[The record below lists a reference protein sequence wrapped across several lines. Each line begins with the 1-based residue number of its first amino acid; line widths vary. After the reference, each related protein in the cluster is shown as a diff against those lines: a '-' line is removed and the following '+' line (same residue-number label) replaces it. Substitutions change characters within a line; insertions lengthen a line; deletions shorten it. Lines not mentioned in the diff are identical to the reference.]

1 MFCRISK
8 SLVPLEPPEAISIG
22 STGENAIENN
32 PRSAILI
39 TGAEWEK
46 VNLLFVLKW
55 LVESGNYTSDTCADV
70 KQADDAVVTT
80 GRGEDLTVGVRL

>member
-1 MFCRISK
+1 M
-8 SLVPLEPPEAISIG
+8 PLEPPEAMSIG
-22 STGENAIENN
+22 STGENAIDDDD
-32 PRSAILI
+32 PRSVTSI
-39 TGAEWEK
+39 TGAGWEK
-46 VNLLFVLKW
+46 VKLLFVLKW